1 MTSVFQAIAGA
12 LLLAAVN
19 TFGDWVWAH
28 YGLRHR
34 AALGLAHG
42 ALLCLAIGGFLG
54 ALRGRPLR
62 GALSG
67 AGIGFAAALSFYALA
82 PLLRMYAMFP
92 AWMALWAGFA
102 LLQARV
108 LRQPPAASR
117 EALTRGALAALLSG
131 AAFYAISGIW
141 TRPRP
146 GGPDYVMN
154 FLSWTVA
161 FLPAF
166 LALLAGARDGERSQA
181 A

>member
-1 MTSVFQAIAGA
+1 MAGILQAVAGA
-12 LLLAAVN
+12 LLMAALN

-42 ALLCLAIGGFLG
+42 ALLCLGIGGYLG
-54 ALRGRPLR
+54 ALRRRALQAALA
-62 GALSG
+62 GA
-67 AGIGFAAALSFYALA
+67 AVGFAAALGFYALA

-108 LRQPPAASR
+108 LCQPPAGRR
-117 EALTRGALAALLSG
+117 EALTRGALAAVLSG

-146 GGPDYVMN
+146 GGPDYVTN
-154 FLSWTVA
+154 FLSWSVA

-166 LALLAGARDGERSQA
+166 VALLAGGGRPRREG
-181 A
+181 